1 MLRGARQVD
10 TKGVGVL
17 PSPRKLGTMGDCD
30 GGDCM
35 ALLPCVFGDYNLQ
48 PIVGVFQNQKDGRGG
63 GGELFFVHTCYLLF
77 GVVWIL
83 KNL

>member
-1 MLRGARQVD
+1 MLRGAHQVD
-10 TKGVGVL
+10 TKGAGVL

-48 PIVGVFQNQKDGRGG
+48 PIVGVFQNQKEGRGG
-63 GGELFFVHTCYLLF
+63 GSSFLCTHATFCLELCGF
-77 GVVWIL
+77 
-83 KNL
+83 